1 MPRKKFT
8 IEQAFLELD
17 EIIEQLEKDETPLND
32 ALALYTEGM
41 KQEKKC
47 QDSLD
52 KVEKELIILEEE
64 NTTVSINGEA

>member
-8 IEQAFLELD
+8 IEQAFLDLD
-17 EIIEQLEKDETPLND
+17 EIIEQLEKDETLLND

-41 KQEKKC
+41 KLVKKC

>member
-8 IEQAFLELD
+8 IEQAFLDLD

-32 ALALYTEGM
+32 ALALQTEGM
-41 KQEKKC
+41 KLVKKC

>member
-8 IEQAFLELD
+8 IEQAFLDLD

-41 KQEKKC
+41 KLVKKC

-64 NTTVSINGEA
+64 NTTLSINGEA